1 MNTEHLNPEH
11 PNAATNDAATPGIGR
26 RALLGRVGAAAAA
39 LAIGPVLGSGLA
51 KAATGSAEAASWRV
65 PGEDETHQRTWM
77 AWPSSYTIWG
87 NVLPKIQAD
96 IAKLAKEVAK
106 YEPVV
111 MCADGSSAASQARSM
126 CGSSV
131 SVLSSIPV
139 SDCWMRDTGPL
150 FRTDG
155 LGGMDALGLNFNA
168 WGENATTFYGLPA
181 SAYDKDRVV
190 ASKIAAY
197 QGLSLT
203 KASVVGEGGGV
214 EYDGDGTL
222 MATESCWV
230 NSNRNPGKTKAQIEA
245 ELLARFGATKM
256 IWLPGVKGQDVT
268 DGHIDGT
275 ARYITPGVVMVQL
288 AGAVRPDV
296 WTANA
301 QAIYNVLAN
310 ATDAKGR
317 RLQVLTIE
325 GPDSLPRISPGRRA
339 EFLSSYM
346 NWTVTNQAVITT
358 QFGDTAKDAAA
369 KSAISAA
376 FGRPV
381 VQLNL
386 DNLYGNGGGGA
397 HCVTMQEPVR

>member
-1 MNTEHLNPEH
+1 MKTEHDGERR
-11 PNAATNDAATPGIGR
+11 PGIDR
-26 RALLGRVGAAAAA
+26 RTLLARTGAVAAG
-39 LAIGPVLGSGLA
+39 LAVGPVLGGIQPA
-51 KAATGSAEAASWRV
+51 QAASWRV
-65 PGEDETHQRTWM
+65 PGEETPHKRTWM
-77 AWPSSYTIWG
+77 AWPSSNTIWG
-87 NVLPKIQAD
+87 SVLSRIQAD

-126 CGSSV
+126 CGSTVTVISSV
-131 SVLSSIPV
+131 PV

-150 FRTDG
+150 FRVDG
-155 LGGMDALGLNFNA
+155 AGGMDAFGLNFNA
-168 WGENATTFYGLPA
+168 WGENATRFYGIPA

-190 ASKIAAY
+190 AQRLAAY
-197 QGLSLT
+197 NGVTFAKS
-203 KASVVGEGGGV
+203 SVVGEGGGV

-222 MATESCWV
+222 MATESCWL
-230 NSNRNPGKTKAQIEA
+230 NSNRNPGKSRSQIEA
-245 ELLARFGATKM
+245 ELLSRFGATKM

-275 ARYITPGVVMVQL
+275 ARYIKPGVVMVQL

-301 QAIYNVLAN
+301 QAIHNVLVN
-310 ATDAKGR
+310 ATDARGR
-317 RLQVLTIE
+317 RLQVLTIQ
-325 GPDSLPRISPGRRA
+325 GPDTLPRIPAGRRQD
-339 EFLSSYM
+339 FLSSYM
-346 NWTVTNQAVITT
+346 NWTVTNNAVITT

-369 KSAISAA
+369 KTAIAA
-376 FGRPV
+376 AYGRPV

-397 HCVTMQEPVR
+397 HCVTMQEPNR